1 MHDTKSTL
9 KLTKTQAQ
17 LLDNA
22 RKYDGRYS
30 ITVGYGRGPQG
41 GRTVS
46 HGARER
52 SAVYKLEKLGLVE
65 ITDRQPWSFYQNGWR
80 HFGDS
85 IAFKIKE

>member
-1 MHDTKSTL
+1 MTQKTTP

-30 ITVGYGRGPQG
+30 ITTSYGRGPKG
-41 GRTVS
+41 GKTVS

-52 SAVYKLEKLGLVE
+52 DALLKS
-65 ITDRQPWSFYQNGWR
+65 
-80 HFGDS
+80 
-85 IAFKIKE
+85 

>member
-1 MHDTKSTL
+1 MRYNTCMTQKTTP

-30 ITVGYGRGPQG
+30 ITTSYGRGPKG
-41 GRTVS
+41 GKTVS

-52 SAVYKLEKLGLVE
+52 DALLKS
-65 ITDRQPWSFYQNGWR
+65 
-80 HFGDS
+80 
-85 IAFKIKE
+85 